1 MEKVPMNMERD
12 RRINWKVCLAVAKGH
27 LKADF
32 TEKAL
37 TILKHSEQLSR
48 VMREDMPKRI
58 YSLCMLMLVISMNY
72 IVFGVSLRILQV
84 SIIQAIYILQAH

>member
-1 MEKVPMNMERD
+1 MNMARD
-12 RRINWKVCLAVAKGH
+12 RGINWKVCLTVAKGH

-58 YSLCMLMLVISMNY
+58 FSLW
-72 IVFGVSLRILQV
+72 
-84 SIIQAIYILQAH
+84 

>member
-1 MEKVPMNMERD
+1 MNMARD

-48 VMREDMPKRI
+48 VLREDMPKRI
-58 YSLCMLMLVISMNY
+58 FSIIQNY